1 MVRSCTQL
9 HRYIRSL
16 DKTQNFFEGIRFILD
31 TCGPTDILRSL
42 DGIQNFFNKYYY
54 YCTFLFRYWSI
65 QGMND

>member
-42 DGIQNFFNKYYY
+42 DGYRI
-54 YCTFLFRYWSI
+54 FLINTTIIVHFYLDI
-65 QGMND
+65 GLYKV

>member
-42 DGIQNFFNKYYY
+42 DGIQNFFLINTTIIVHFYLDIGLYKV
-54 YCTFLFRYWSI
+54 
-65 QGMND
+65 